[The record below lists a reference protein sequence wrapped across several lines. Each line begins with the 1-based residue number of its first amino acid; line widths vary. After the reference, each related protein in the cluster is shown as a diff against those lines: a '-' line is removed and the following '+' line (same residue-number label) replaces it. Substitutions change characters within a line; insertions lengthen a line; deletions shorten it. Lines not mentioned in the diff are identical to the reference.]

1 LAEESHLAPET
12 KAYIGRSVT
21 SEPCQVL
28 KRDIRRFAHAI
39 GDANPLWGDEEFAKN
54 TPFGSPIAPPF
65 FFKAVH
71 GEGEPLE
78 DLEPSGL
85 GKKMGLRMEVP
96 VPGFVG
102 AVAGGH
108 EVWFGVPIHAGD
120 EITYEN
126 KIIDI
131 YEKQG
136 RSGPI
141 IFIIDEWI
149 YRNQRGEEVCRSR
162 ETLIRTK

>member
-1 LAEESHLAPET
+1 MSASNWRLRIAQEADFGTVAQMLAEADLP
-12 KAYIGRSVT
+12 
-21 SEPCQVL
+21 
-28 KRDIRRFAHAI
+28 
-39 GDANPLWGDEEFAKN
+39 
-54 TPFGSPIAPPF
+54 
-65 FFKAVH
+65 
-71 GEGEPLE
+71 GEG
-78 DLEPSGL
+78 
-85 GKKMGLRMEVP
+85 MEEQFGNSFV
-96 VPGFVG
+96 VAEQAGNIVG

-108 EVWFGVPIHAGD
+108 EVWFGVPIRAGD

-136 RSGPI
+136 RSGPM